1 MNPKKKKQKWFL
13 LLFLLLLLFMFMLMF
28 VMIYI
33 LVVEVVYLVLSCLT
47 GLFFSSQISCFL
59 SCLIVQLFIVQME
72 KLSRLCYSSS
82 SSSSASSSCLPSPNY
97 QSDHQEST
105 NRYQIHKKK
114 LYIYIYI

>member
-1 MNPKKKKQKWFL
+1 M
-13 LLFLLLLLFMFMLMF
+13 FMLMLMF

-82 SSSSASSSCLPSPNY
+82 SSSSSSFSSFLSSPNY

-114 LYIYIYI
+114 SYIYIYIYRLIITSNIFIKTIV